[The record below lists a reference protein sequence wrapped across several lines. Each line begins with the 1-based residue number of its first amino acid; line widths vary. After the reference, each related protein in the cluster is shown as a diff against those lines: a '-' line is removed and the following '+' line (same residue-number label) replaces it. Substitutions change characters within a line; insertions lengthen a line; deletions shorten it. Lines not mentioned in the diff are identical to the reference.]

1 MGTPCTHTHNER
13 AAAPNGESGC
23 RRPRDDAGS
32 HGGPSGPAPERSF
45 AHPTGPA
52 RPTPRRRA
60 GYYRASQGREAS
72 GRSHG
77 GVGETP
83 APGRSPGEG
92 RWTGLLVAVRPAL
105 CPRLS
110 RRNPLRSRARPT
122 SAGAM
127 TAPACGPAGAP
138 AKVTPALVR
147 SRSRGQPGPSE
158 AKALLG
164 CRGPEGGPSQ
174 AGGALPGA
182 ICLCLHCPARPSST
196 ETPLK
201 PPFREQLVSQS
212 SASPAGHLPQTVRGS
227 LFLQSFRREPQTPG
241 RCARAAA
248 VPPALSRRGGARGP
262 PPNASPL
269 SLRSSPDSWIQTIP
283 IRWNKEQL
291 TGPGTY

>member
-1 MGTPCTHTHNER
+1 M
-13 AAAPNGESGC
+13 
-23 RRPRDDAGS
+23 
-32 HGGPSGPAPERSF
+32 
-45 AHPTGPA
+45 
-52 RPTPRRRA
+52 
-60 GYYRASQGREAS
+60 

-83 APGRSPGEG
+83 APGRSPSEG

-105 CPRLS
+105 CPCLS

-248 VPPALSRRGGARGP
+248 VPPALSGAGGHGVRPPTRARYPSVLRLIRG
-262 PPNASPL
+262 SKQ
-269 SLRSSPDSWIQTIP
+269 SLFGGIRS
-283 IRWNKEQL
+283 N
-291 TGPGTY
+291 

>member
-52 RPTPRRRA
+52 RPTPQRRA

-164 CRGPEGGPSQ
+164 CRGPEGGPLPGWRSPPRSDLPLST
-174 AGGALPGA
+174 LPGA
-182 ICLCLHCPARPSST
+182 PQQHRDAPEAAVSRTVSVAELSLPCRPPSSDSPWVALPP
-196 ETPLK
+196 EFPQGAPDSRPLRQGRRGPTRSVPEGGGTGSAPQREPVI
-201 PPFREQLVSQS
+201 PPFF
-212 SASPAGHLPQTVRGS
+212 A
-227 LFLQSFRREPQTPG
+227 
-241 RCARAAA
+241 
-248 VPPALSRRGGARGP
+248 
-262 PPNASPL
+262 
-269 SLRSSPDSWIQTIP
+269 
-283 IRWNKEQL
+283 
-291 TGPGTY
+291 

>member
-1 MGTPCTHTHNER
+1 M
-13 AAAPNGESGC
+13 
-23 RRPRDDAGS
+23 
-32 HGGPSGPAPERSF
+32 
-45 AHPTGPA
+45 
-52 RPTPRRRA
+52 
-60 GYYRASQGREAS
+60 
-72 GRSHG
+72 
-77 GVGETP
+77 
-83 APGRSPGEG
+83 
-92 RWTGLLVAVRPAL
+92 AVRPAL

-212 SASPAGHLPQTVRGS
+212 SASPAGHLSQTVRGS

-241 RCARAAA
+241 RCARASA
-248 VPPALSRRGGARGP
+248 VPPALSRRGGHGVRPPKRARYPSVLRLIRG
-262 PPNASPL
+262 SKQ
-269 SLRSSPDSWIQTIP
+269 SLFGGIRS
-283 IRWNKEQL
+283 N
-291 TGPGTY
+291 